1 MSVLPFPQHPRL
13 RIAQWSDLSR
23 WDVNSGYEIAWQ
35 WSADVLQPLGSVLT
49 KHSTPVTAD
58 DSRPISL
65 MDKISFGGQLFIH
78 SDADQPVFKGRLFR
92 AEPGNLIFSKINV
105 KRGSLAVVPTGGP
118 AVAVSSEYPTFSVKT
133 NVALPDYLALL
144 LRSASFQKLLQG
156 LANGGSTKS
165 RVSAATLTALPVPLP
180 PLPVQQAILDADA
193 AGRAQAAAMLA
204 EANEVE
210 QEATNLFLAS
220 LGVPLTIERPKR
232 QRYFTALWSQLGRWS
247 IEAAHEGVHGIT
259 EVVSTT
265 YSTPGLGTVGA
276 VSYGMQKSPD
286 NRPGTHPRPYLRV
299 ANVKA
304 GHLDLRE
311 IKFINVPDA
320 QFPTFEVLPGDLLF
334 VEGNGSRNELGRAA
348 LWNGEIENCV
358 HQNHLIKV
366 RFDREKILPKFAER
380 WFNTQVGR
388 MHFFRSAKSS
398 SGLGTINSKEV
409 RAAPIPLPPLDVQQT
424 LLAADEA
431 LTSRAAQLRQQVAA
445 VAAETVARVEE
456 MILGNT

>member
-13 RIAQWSDLSR
+13 RIAQWSELSR
-23 WDVNSGYEIAWQ
+23 WDVNSGYEVPWL
-35 WSADVLQPLGSVLT
+35 WPADVLHPLGTALT
-49 KHSTPVTAD
+49 RRVVPVVAD
-58 DSRPISL
+58 DLRTVPII
-65 MDKISFGGQLFIH
+65 DKISFGGRLFIRPE
-78 SDADQPVFKGRLFR
+78 ADRAGYKGRLFW
-92 AEPGNLIFSKINV
+92 AVSGELVYSKIRV
-105 KRGSLAVVPTGGP
+105 KQGSVVIVPPTV
-118 AVAVSSEYPTFSVKT
+118 AQVAVSNEYPVFSIRPE
-133 NVALPDYLALL
+133 VALPEYLALV
-144 LRSASFQKLLQG
+144 LRSSSFKQLLDG
-156 LANGGSTKS
+156 LAHGGSSKT
-165 RVSAATLTALPVPLP
+165 RIAAATLEALPVPLP
-180 PLPVQQAILDADA
+180 PLATQQTILEADA
-193 AGRAQAAAMLA
+193 AGRAQAAALLA
-204 EANEVE
+204 EAAEVE
-210 QEATNLFLAS
+210 KEATNLFLTS

-259 EVVSTT
+259 EVASNI
-265 YSTPGLGTVGA
+265 YPMPGLGTIGA

-320 QFPTFEVLPGDLLF
+320 QFPLFEVLPGDLLF

-409 RAAPIPLPPLDVQQT
+409 RAAPIPLPPLEIQQA
-424 LLAADEA
+424 LIAADEA
-431 LTSRAAQLRQQVAA
+431 RTTHATQLRQQAEA
-445 VAAETVARVEE
+445 VAAESLARVEK
-456 MILGNT
+456 MILGN

>member
-13 RIAQWSDLSR
+13 RIAQWSELSR
-23 WDVNSGYEIAWQ
+23 WDPKAATTLPW
-35 WSADVLQPLGSVLT
+35 AAAHKRPLGDALVRHRAPLDCTTPDWHQLT
-49 KHSTPVTAD
+49 LRFDGSMEVRRAGSKPVKGA
-58 DSRPISL
+58 
-65 MDKISFGGQLFIH
+65 LF
-78 SDADQPVFKGRLFR
+78 AAPAGYLV
-92 AEPGNLIFSKINV
+92 FSKIDVRN
-105 KRGSLAVVPTGGP
+105 GAIGIVPAEWTT
-118 AVAVSSEYPTFSVKT
+118 AAVSSEFPIYRIRPE
-133 NVALPDYLALL
+133 VALPGYLTLL
-144 LRSASFQKLLQG
+144 LRSAPFKRLLNSLVVGASGRQ
-156 LANGGSTKS
+156 
-165 RVSAATLTALPVPLP
+165 RIEAATLTSLPVPLP
-180 PLPVQQAILDADA
+180 PLATQQTILEADA
-193 AGRAQAAAMLA
+193 AGRAQAAALLA
-204 EANEVE
+204 EAAEVE
-210 QEATNLFLAS
+210 KEATNLFLTS

-259 EVVSTT
+259 EVASNI
-265 YSTPGLGTVGA
+265 YPMPGLGTIGA

-320 QFPTFEVLPGDLLF
+320 QFLLFEVLPGDLLF

-409 RAAPIPLPPLDVQQT
+409 RAAPIPLPPLEIQQA
-424 LLAADEA
+424 LIAADEA
-431 LTSRAAQLRQQVAA
+431 RTTHATQLRQQAEA
-445 VAAETVARVEE
+445 VAAESLARVEK
-456 MILGNT
+456 MILGN